1 MCLTYGACMKLD
13 SIGSKVALAGALS
26 FALAASAAGAG
37 LWVSMRYADGVDR
50 AVVAANV
57 LRNHMQADMMH
68 DALRGDALAAV
79 LAADPATSIYTPAE
93 VKADTEEHVATFKQ
107 AVADSLAMAK
117 DPKVKSALEDIGK
130 PLSDYIASAQSIVS
144 KASLDAVTIRA
155 EMPSFL
161 AKFSALEEAMEA
173 AAEVIEASAN
183 QAARDAEVEARL
195 AKMVMGAILLLAM
208 LFASALIVVA
218 RRIVAKPVAD
228 LAEAMDRLAGGDLEV
243 EAPHAGLGGEIGSL
257 SAAMGRFRENA
268 LERRRLEERE
278 ALSAGDREKRA
289 KRLNDLTHDF
299 SAMLSE
305 SLSTLASTSQELQ
318 ASACQVGAMA
328 SQTRSLT
335 TDASAAALEVTHSVS
350 SIAAATTELTATV
363 DQIATR
369 MTQSATLAEDAAKL
383 GRQTDVS
390 VKGLAEA
397 VSEIGQVV
405 SLIEDVA
412 TQTNLLALNATI
424 EAARAGEAG
433 KGFAVVAGE
442 VKSLAAQTGK
452 ATQDIAARITRI
464 QQASGHVAASVQQVI
479 SMVEDMRT
487 LSSSAADSVREQS
500 EATSE
505 IAQSA
510 VSASNGTS
518 VAHASV
524 GELRQA
530 ANDAADAS
538 QALTEAAEDVAR
550 QAARLRESADVFFD
564 SVKAA

>member
-1 MCLTYGACMKLD
+1 MKLE

-26 FALAASAAGAG
+26 FVLAASAAGAG
-37 LWVSMRYADGVDR
+37 LWVSMRYAEGVER

-93 VKADTEEHVATFKQ
+93 VKADTDEHVATFKQ
-107 AVADSLAMAK
+107 AITDSLAMAK
-117 DPKVKSALEDIGK
+117 DPKVKAALQDVGE
-130 PLSDYIASAQSIVS
+130 PLADYISGAQSIVS
-144 KASLDAVTIRA
+144 KASTDPSATRA

-161 AKFSALEEAMEA
+161 QKFSALEEAMEA
-173 AAEVIEASAN
+173 AAEVIETSAN
-183 QAARDAEVEARL
+183 QAAHDAEAEAQL
-195 AKMVMGAILLLAM
+195 AQMAMGIVLLLAL
-208 LFASALIVVA
+208 LFAGALIVVA

-228 LAEAMDRLAGGDLEV
+228 LAEAMNRLAGGDLAV
-243 EAPHAGLGGEIGSL
+243 EAPHADLGGEIGAL
-257 SAAMGRFRENA
+257 AAAMGRFRENA

-278 ALSAGDREKRA
+278 AMSASERERRA
-289 KRLNDLTHDF
+289 KRLNELTHEF

-335 TDASAAALEVTHSVS
+335 DDASSAALEASNSVS
-350 SIAAATTELTATV
+350 SIAAATTELTASV
-363 DQIATR
+363 EQIAAR
-369 MTQSATLAEDAAKL
+369 MTQSATLAEDAVKL
-383 GRQTDVS
+383 GLQTDVS

-442 VKSLAAQTGK
+442 VKSLAAQTGS
-452 ATQDIAARITRI
+452 ATQDIASRIGRI
-464 QQASGHVAASVQQVI
+464 QEASNHVAASVQQVI

-487 LSSSAADSVREQS
+487 LASAAADSVREQT
-500 EATSE
+500 EATSQ
-505 IAQSA
+505 IAESA
-510 VSASNGTS
+510 INASHGTD

-524 GELRQA
+524 GELSA
-530 ANDAADAS
+530 SASDAAGAS
-538 QALTEAAEDVAR
+538 KALTEAAEDVAR
-550 QAARLRESADVFFD
+550 QSARLRESADKFFD

>member
-1 MCLTYGACMKLD
+1 MKLD
-13 SIGSKVALAGALS
+13 SIGSKITLAGALS
-26 FALAASAAGAG
+26 FALAASSAGAG
-37 LWVSMRYADGVDR
+37 LWVSIRYADGVDR

-68 DALRGDALAAV
+68 DALRGDVLAAV
-79 LAADPATSIYTPAE
+79 LAANPVTSIYTPSE

-117 DPKVKSALEDIGK
+117 DPKVKSALENVGT
-130 PLSDYIASAQSIVS
+130 PLSDYIVSAQSIVS
-144 KASLDAVTIRA
+144 KASVDAVTIRA

-173 AAEVIEASAN
+173 AAEVIEGSAN
-183 QAARDAEVEARL
+183 QAARDAEAEARL
-195 AKMVMGAILLLAM
+195 AQMVMGTILLLAM
-208 LFASALIVVA
+208 LFASALVVVA

-228 LAEAMDRLAGGDLEV
+228 LAEAMDRLAGGDLQV

-257 SAAMGRFRENA
+257 SSAMARFRENA

-278 ALSAGDREKRA
+278 ALSASDDRENRA
-289 KRLNDLTHDF
+289 KRLNDLTQDF

-328 SQTRSLT
+328 SQTRTLT
-335 TDASAAALEVTHSVS
+335 TDASAAALAASHSVS

-363 DQIATR
+363 EQIAAR
-369 MTQSATLAEDAAKL
+369 ITQSATLAEDAVKL
-383 GRQTDVS
+383 GHQTDVS

-452 ATQDIAARITRI
+452 ATQDIGTRIARI

-487 LSSSAADSVREQS
+487 LSSAVADSLRDQT

-505 IAQSA
+505 IAESA
-510 VSASNGTS
+510 VSASNGTN
-518 VAHASV
+518 VAHSSV
-524 GELRQA
+524 GELSEA
-530 ANDAADAS
+530 ASDAAEAS
-538 QALTEAAEDVAR
+538 QALTEAAKDVAR